1 MPACW
6 LHLIPSSWVCRS
18 FYVGKRS
25 SVNNWTNYVCV
36 HACMRERERERGNRW
51 LFTSLSRHG
60 SICLPSHPSLID
72 LCFYHLASSHAH
84 VCIQTLAH
92 TRLQSPCF
100 VYDIASGITCL
111 SSRGWEA
118 YVRVSLSLQ
127 VVWMSDVRFTHVSVC
142 ARESLLAY
150 TCARAKTTK
159 QKREASEPT
168 GLSLSSP
175 PFHSLV

>member
-1 MPACW
+1 MCA
-6 LHLIPSSWVCRS
+6 RM
-18 FYVGKRS
+18 YE
-25 SVNNWTNYVCV
+25 
-36 HACMRERERERGNRW
+36 REREREREAIVDCLLLCPVMDLFVYLLIHLW
-51 LFTSLSRHG
+51 LTSVWPLV
-60 SICLPSHPSLID
+60 
-72 LCFYHLASSHAH
+72 FSSHAH
-84 VCIQTLAH
+84 VCMQTLAH

-127 VVWMSDVRFTHVSVC
+127 VVWMSDVRFTRVSVC